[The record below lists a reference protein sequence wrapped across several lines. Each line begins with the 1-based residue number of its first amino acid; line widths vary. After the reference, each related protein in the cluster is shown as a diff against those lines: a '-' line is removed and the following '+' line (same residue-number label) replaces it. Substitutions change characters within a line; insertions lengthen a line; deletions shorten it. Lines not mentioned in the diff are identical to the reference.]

1 MKENLPRV
9 KKENMDI
16 QKLIENSKKVANMD
30 LSEVMS
36 ENGGGRDDIMSET
49 SEYLSRVTK
58 NAAEIITKQMPENEV
73 VDLINSIKANV
84 ISQMLLNG
92 DFDAIYFLN
101 HNKVTNQYTHSMIFC
116 VIGALYEE
124 GIL

>member
-1 MKENLPRV
+1 
-9 KKENMDI
+9 MDI

-73 VDLINSIKANV
+73 VDLINSIKASV

-101 HNKVTNQYTHSMIFC
+101 HKKVVNQYTHSMIFC